1 MATLN
6 SPGGLAMVD
15 NTETIAVAVDAEIA
29 EKYRSASDMDRRR
42 MDLRIN
48 MHLRRMMG
56 PRRPLEEI
64 MQELSRE
71 AQENGLTP
79 EILQSILDE

>member
-1 MATLN
+1 MADT
-6 SPGGLAMVD
+6 
-15 NTETIAVAVDAEIA
+15 TETITVTVDSEVA

-42 MDLRIN
+42 MDFLIN
-48 MHLRRMMG
+48 SHLRRLMG
-56 PRRPLEEI
+56 PRMPLEEI
-64 MQELSRE
+64 MRDLSRE

>member
-1 MATLN
+1 MANMDRITVT
-6 SPGGLAMVD
+6 VD
-15 NTETIAVAVDAEIA
+15 SEVA

-42 MDLRIN
+42 MDFLIN
-48 MHLRRMMG
+48 SHLRRMMG

-64 MQELSRE
+64 MDEIGHQ
-71 AQENGLTP
+71 AQQRGLTW

>member
-1 MATLN
+1 
-6 SPGGLAMVD
+6 MVD

-42 MDLRIN
+42 MDLLIN

-56 PRRPLEEI
+56 PQRPLEEI
-64 MQELSRE
+64 MRELSRE

>member
-1 MATLN
+1 
-6 SPGGLAMVD
+6 MVD

-42 MDLRIN
+42 MDLLIN

>member
-1 MATLN
+1 
-6 SPGGLAMVD
+6 MVD

-42 MDLRIN
+42 MDLLIN

-64 MQELSRE
+64 MRELSRE

>member
-1 MATLN
+1 MIDQTDTITVT
-6 SPGGLAMVD
+6 VD
-15 NTETIAVAVDAEIA
+15 SEVA

-42 MDLRIN
+42 MDLLVN
-48 MHLRRMMG
+48 LHLRDLMG
-56 PRRPLEEI
+56 PRRPLEET

-71 AQENGLTP
+71 AQERGLTP